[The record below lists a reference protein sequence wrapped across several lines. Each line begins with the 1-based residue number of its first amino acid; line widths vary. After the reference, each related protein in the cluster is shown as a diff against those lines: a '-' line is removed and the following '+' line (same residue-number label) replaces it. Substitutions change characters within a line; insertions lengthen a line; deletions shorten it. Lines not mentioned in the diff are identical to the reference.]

1 MRAGSKTL
9 VGLAGGLSLAL
20 AGPAAAQKVCADRL
34 AEIEASLADAD
45 LPAGQREDVDKILAG
60 ARDLAAAGEEDSCL
74 RTADTLDQLRSSLAL
89 TGNVEAGQPEPAAPG
104 AEQATPGDRAA
115 TAPPAAV
122 MGETKDSLAPSAR
135 AGGSAAALTASEAE
149 QLIGRQVVDRSGER
163 VGELVDV
170 ARLRGRDQ
178 AFAVLR
184 YGGVLGFGEREAMV
198 MLDELEHGETGEV
211 VLSRTA
217 AGVLD
222 ELPEYDRATFESL
235 TGRLD

>member
-1 MRAGSKTL
+1 MRAGFEAL
-9 VGLAGGLSLAL
+9 VRLAGGLALAL
-20 AGPAAAQKVCADRL
+20 AGPAAAQEACADRL
-34 AEIEASLADAD
+34 AEIEAALADAD
-45 LPAGQREDVDKILAG
+45 LPAGQRQDVDKILAG

-74 RTADTLDQLRSSLAL
+74 RTAATLDQLRSSLAL
-89 TGNVEAGQPEPAAPG
+89 TRDVG
-104 AEQATPGDRAA
+104 AETS
-115 TAPPAAV
+115 PPAA
-122 MGETKDSLAPSAR
+122 GEVPGPEAPPGPDDR
-135 AGGSAAALTASEAE
+135 AGGSEPAGALTAAEAE
-149 QLIGRQVVDRSGER
+149 QLIGRPVVDRSGNP

-178 AFAVLR
+178 AFGVLR
-184 YGGVLGFGEREAMV
+184 YGGLLGFGERDAVV
-198 MLDELEHGETGEV
+198 MLGELEHGETGEV

>member
-9 VGLAGGLSLAL
+9 AGLAGGLSLVL
-20 AGPAAAQKVCADRL
+20 AGPAAAEKACADRL

-89 TGNVEAGQPEPAAPG
+89 TGDV
-104 AEQATPGDRAA
+104 EQATPGGRAA
-115 TAPPAAV
+115 IAPPAAATDEK
-122 MGETKDSLAPSAR
+122 GSLAPNAR
-135 AGGSAAALTASEAE
+135 AAGSAAAAALTASEAE

-184 YGGVLGFGEREAMV
+184 YGGLLGFGEREAVV
-198 MLDELEHGETGEV
+198 MLDELERGGAGEV